1 MTANDLY
8 HELIEQ
14 GFILSVN
21 GERLTLSPSSQLTD
35 DLRAKIRI
43 YKADLMALLASN
55 DHHEK
60 IVASEVCPKLDAPI
74 HHPKSAVENSRLT
87 QSEETY
93 PHIEDRP
100 PTWSMDRYAH
110 MVKCQQC
117 EHLTPTGYCRVKP
130 QYKPIPEAMI
140 DCASF
145 GALKSDRTSEVR
157 NEPYTQSEL
166 NALLGDCEKKLFHH
180 FVKGCDGCSF
190 MESRY
195 CVDAFAIGSSY
206 DALLM
211 VFEDAAS
218 KREAL
223 LNTVIRARI
232 SGRKVFV
239 GIDYTDMG
247 EPPQQTVKPLVY
259 GIGDSERLFVNHLM
273 TCNRCKPV
281 SRTYCGEGVRLQGWL
296 PHQRR
301 D

>member
-1 MTANDLY
+1 M
-8 HELIEQ
+8 
-14 GFILSVN
+14 
-21 GERLTLSPSSQLTD
+21 
-35 DLRAKIRI
+35 
-43 YKADLMALLASN
+43 
-55 DHHEK
+55 
-60 IVASEVCPKLDAPI
+60 
-74 HHPKSAVENSRLT
+74 
-87 QSEETY
+87 
-93 PHIEDRP
+93 
-100 PTWSMDRYAH
+100 
-110 MVKCQQC
+110 
-117 EHLTPTGYCRVKP
+117 
-130 QYKPIPEAMI
+130 PEAI
-140 DCASF
+140 RDCASF
-145 GALKSDRTSEVR
+145 DALKTERISIV
-157 NEPYTQSEL
+157 NKPYTQSEL